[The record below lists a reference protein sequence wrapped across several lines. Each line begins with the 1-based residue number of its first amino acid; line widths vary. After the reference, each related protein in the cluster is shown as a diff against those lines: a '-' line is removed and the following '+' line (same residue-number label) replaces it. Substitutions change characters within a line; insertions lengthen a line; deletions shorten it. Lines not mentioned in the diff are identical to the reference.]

1 MVKPLAL
8 IPPVL
13 FAGIA
18 GLFAAGMFLD
28 SNGDEL
34 PSALMG
40 RSAPEMT
47 LVEMAGQPMLTD
59 AMLREGEVKLV
70 NFWASWCGP
79 CRVEHPFLEALADE
93 GVPVYGINYKDAPE
107 DALAFLDDLG
117 NPYRAMGADPAAAN
131 ALDWGV
137 YGVPE
142 TFVVDGDGTI
152 LLRIAG
158 PIGRSTLEDRIRP
171 ALAGPADQSE

>member
-1 MVKPLAL
+1 MKTPWFKPLAL

-18 GLFAAGMFLD
+18 GLFRRGQCSSD

-59 AMLREGEVKLV
+59 AMLRDGEGQTV
-70 NFWASWCGP
+70 
-79 CRVEHPFLEALADE
+79 
-93 GVPVYGINYKDAPE
+93 
-107 DALAFLDDLG
+107 
-117 NPYRAMGADPAAAN
+117 
-131 ALDWGV
+131 
-137 YGVPE
+137 
-142 TFVVDGDGTI
+142 
-152 LLRIAG
+152 
-158 PIGRSTLEDRIRP
+158 
-171 ALAGPADQSE
+171 